1 MHQVK
6 KMLHKIVE
14 RETGCDD
21 PTEVQLFVALCEF
34 GLKPNAIQLKYK
46 IPAFIVRNAGIQRQ
60 SPIRIHTTSIMFYYT
75 IAIDGIE
82 FSVSGDNEGITRNTE
97 KRKDETPASI
107 EDVVNTIGVNYIC
120 NILTEELMK
129 RY

>member
-34 GLKPNAIQLKYK
+34 GLKPNVVQLKYK
-46 IPAFIVRNAGIQRQ
+46 NSAFLVRKAGIQRQ
-60 SPIRIHTTSIMFYYT
+60 SPIHIHTTSLIFCYT
-75 IAIDGIE
+75 IEIDGVH

-97 KRKDETPASI
+97 KRQDETPASI
-107 EDVVNTIGVNYIC
+107 EDVVKAIGVNHIV